1 MTKRVLFSVAA
12 AAIAATTLLGANPKL
27 PDKPVRAEVQF
38 VRSIQ
43 RDLMPRF
50 PTASDAEKAGY
61 IRYTNED
68 STGAISYANRQWQ
81 SSDAQHPSQLWYDV
95 RGNLLGAD
103 FSVLQS
109 SSKQPPHLWG
119 VNPAR
124 WVKFRA
130 HIHYIATDPK
140 NSQPVYGGVGLGKF
154 TVAGGDPD
162 HPSADT
168 LVTMGVVKN
177 LAAVQTVFLFPA
189 IWDLIVWVKPNP
201 NGAFADKNPNVI
213 PTKNAAKE
221 SM

>member
-1 MTKRVLFSVAA
+1 MAKRNLFSVAA
-12 AAIAATTLLGANPKL
+12 AAIATAALLGASPKL
-27 PDKPVRAEVQF
+27 PDKPVGAEVQF

-43 RDLMPRF
+43 GDLMHRF

-61 IRYTNED
+61 VRYTNED
-68 STGAISYANRQWQ
+68 YTGSISYANRQWQ
-81 SSDAQHPSQLWYDV
+81 STDAQHPSQLWYDV

-109 SSKQPPHLWG
+109 SSAQPPHLWG

-124 WVKFRA
+124 WVTRRA
-130 HIHYIATDPK
+130 HIHYVATDPK
-140 NSQPVYGGVGLGKF
+140 TGQPVYDGVGLKKF
-154 TVAGGDPD
+154 IAAGGDPD
-162 HPSADT
+162 HPAAAA
-168 LVTMGVVKN
+168 LGKMGVVKDP
-177 LAAVQTVFLFPA
+177 AAVQTVFLFPA

-213 PTKNAAKE
+213 PSKNAEKE